1 MEKDEKFTNKKRN
14 SDKKKQNEKIKP
26 SKEEIE
32 EKNKKKN
39 KAGWDNIINFTKELK
54 NEKFEFYYKTQLS
67 EYFKTEE
74 EFESF
79 INKLKEKLPSVFRIS
94 RAHPFKKTFEKLI
107 TDENYINSLLGEKS
121 TIVKVSKKILT
132 NLPEW
137 KDIVYNINIPRMELK
152 KIQIYQNFINL
163 YKKV

>member
-1 MEKDEKFTNKKRN
+1 MEKDKKFTNKKRQL
-14 SDKKKQNEKIKP
+14 DKNKQNEKIKP

-79 INKLKEKLPSVFRIS
+79 INKLKEKLPLQY
-94 RAHPFKKTFEKLI
+94 FE
-107 TDENYINSLLGEKS
+107 
-121 TIVKVSKKILT
+121 
-132 NLPEW
+132 
-137 KDIVYNINIPRMELK
+137 
-152 KIQIYQNFINL
+152 
-163 YKKV
+163 

>member
-1 MEKDEKFTNKKRN
+1 MGKKNFLIINSIWIFYLLYIEKDEKFKNKKRK

-67 EYFKTEE
+67 EYFT
-74 EFESF
+74 
-79 INKLKEKLPSVFRIS
+79 
-94 RAHPFKKTFEKLI
+94 T
-107 TDENYINSLLGEKS
+107 
-121 TIVKVSKKILT
+121 
-132 NLPEW
+132 
-137 KDIVYNINIPRMELK
+137 
-152 KIQIYQNFINL
+152 
-163 YKKV
+163 